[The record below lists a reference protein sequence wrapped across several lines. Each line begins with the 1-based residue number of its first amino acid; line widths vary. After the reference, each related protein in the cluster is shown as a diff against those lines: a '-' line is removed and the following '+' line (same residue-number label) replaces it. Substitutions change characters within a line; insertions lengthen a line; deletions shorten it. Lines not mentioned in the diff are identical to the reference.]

1 MMENN
6 TTTRQPVSAVSVD
19 GTIHRHRTVVFLS
32 NFRSCPALSAPISF
46 NLHGFILNLDSYVE
60 IDDLQTEIA
69 ITNKIVGFDVS
80 MRNSVFMEICE
91 SLVGPQASRTRP
103 AAPMAPFSS
112 KDHWRAIEYTFGRI
126 NHSLVVEGMASMNEM
141 M

>member
-60 IDDLQTEIA
+60 IYDLQIEIA

-91 SLVGPQASRTRP
+91 SLDEASTESDTTSGTNGAIFIQGPLA
-103 AAPMAPFSS
+103 
-112 KDHWRAIEYTFGRI
+112 G
-126 NHSLVVEGMASMNEM
+126 N
-141 M
+141 